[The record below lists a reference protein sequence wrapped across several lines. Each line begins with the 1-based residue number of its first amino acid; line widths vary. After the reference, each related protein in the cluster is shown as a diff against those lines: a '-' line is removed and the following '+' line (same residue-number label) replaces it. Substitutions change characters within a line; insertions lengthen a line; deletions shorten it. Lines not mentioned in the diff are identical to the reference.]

1 MLIDL
6 SRLNI
11 NQLHH
16 SHLFQ
21 PSVDV
26 IMDSELALFKVNSF
40 FKFLVI
46 NNFS

>member
-11 NQLHH
+11 NH

-21 PSVDV
+21 PNVDV

-46 NNFS
+46 NNFSSL